1 MNVLMSILLISILI
15 LVIKCFISNKT
26 KEGFKSRSKCGKQI
40 KGGYD
45 LAMAQCNSPIASH
58 CCDNVGKCFDMCDT
72 YIEIFKGTLKPEKGW
87 IYCTKDPTRNNTLP
101 LPGWERSKK
110 ATGWATGLKGDA
122 LTWRKK
128 ARNDFA
134 AQVSTDECKMAHD
147 ALRAAAAAPAPAVAA
162 VASSTGLTDS
172 QARSYLAKYPDL
184 QNAFGSDL
192 EQAKSHWISNGKGE
206 GRTWESAGAPGA
218 SSTGL
223 TDSQARSYLA
233 KYPDLQNAF
242 GSDLEQAKSHW
253 ISNGKGEGR
262 TWESA
267 GAPGASSTELTN
279 SEAQCWRKMPQ
290 ACDNNLSEA
299 GSGGTGVVWFVD
311 PGSKT
316 TSACDARIGAFNNY
330 CIPGQIVSAANGVE
344 THWGTRQNLPKVQLE
359 SSTEGTAVVPPKE
372 LTNSEAQSYFGS
384 TPDASSTG
392 LSPNDCSCNDEI
404 IKKNIKDIMSKSQ
417 EKLKIN
423 IKSGIFT
430 CVASNGITPATCPW
444 DK

>member
-1 MNVLMSILLISILI
+1 MKFCNMNVLMSILLISILI

-162 VASSTGLTDS
+162 V
-172 QARSYLAKYPDL
+172 
-184 QNAFGSDL
+184 
-192 EQAKSHWISNGKGE
+192 
-206 GRTWESAGAPGA
+206 A